1 MAPPLNDSS
10 AVVKREYAK
19 TQRLIESCLL
29 NPALIDLFSLCVLV
43 SQCRDWP
50 LCMFTTQP
58 RFEIVKLRSF
68 A

>member
-10 AVVKREYAK
+10 AVVKREYAN

-29 NPALIDLFSLCVLV
+29 NPALIDLFSLCV
-43 SQCRDWP
+43 QCRDWP